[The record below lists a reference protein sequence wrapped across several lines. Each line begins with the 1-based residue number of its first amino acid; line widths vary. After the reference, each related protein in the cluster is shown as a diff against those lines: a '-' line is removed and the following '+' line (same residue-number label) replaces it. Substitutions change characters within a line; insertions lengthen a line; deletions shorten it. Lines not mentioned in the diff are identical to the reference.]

1 VKASD
6 EKRNGDRDRD
16 RESDRDR
23 EIERY
28 RQAATSALEQLAWV
42 GGYLCGIRKP
52 QLARSLARNREQIIK
67 RIR

>member
-1 VKASD
+1 MVSD
-6 EKRNGDRDRD
+6 EKRIGDRDRD

-42 GGYLCGIRKP
+42 GGSPRDPEATTRKGTG
-52 QLARSLARNREQIIK
+52 A
-67 RIR
+67 